1 MAEGKSRWL
10 SEECL
15 LPFLGLILAAPV
27 ISAAANPIEDQGLG
41 LPLTCVL
48 GQTCWTVNYVDV
60 DPSGEAR
67 DFRCRKRT
75 YDTHDGVDF
84 AVRDLGVMV
93 QGVPVLAS
101 APGVVKNVRDGMDD
115 VALTDETSRARI
127 KGRECGNGVLIDHEG
142 NWQTQYCHLR
152 KDSIKVKAGERVE
165 TGSPLGLVGLSGKT
179 EFPHV
184 HLAVRKGGKAVDP
197 FTSQEVSAGCG
208 KEGKP
213 LWRAD
218 LSVPYE
224 EVALYNAGFSAG
236 KPDMAAIRNGKRDDG
251 PLALSSPALVL
262 WVDIFGVEAGDKLWF
277 LITGPDG
284 KPVFEHVEQIEKT
297 QARRFAFAGP
307 RLKTDAWPAGTYTGQ
322 ATLTRKANSHEMKSE
337 ITRTVTI
344 R

>member
-1 MAEGKSRWL
+1 
-10 SEECL
+10 
-15 LPFLGLILAAPV
+15 
-27 ISAAANPIEDQGLG
+27 LG
-41 LPLTCVL
+41 LPLTCIL
-48 GQTCWTVNYVDV
+48 GETCWVANYVDV
-60 DPSGEAR
+60 DPSGEAK

-84 AVRDLGVMV
+84 AIRDLGMMA
-93 QGVPVLAS
+93 QGVPVVAS
-101 APGVVKNVRDGMDD
+101 APGVVKNVRDGMQD
-115 VALTDETSRARI
+115 VAIADEASRARI

-142 NWQTQYCHLR
+142 SWQTQYCHLR
-152 KDSIKVKAGERVE
+152 QGSIKVKAGERVE
-165 TGSPLGLVGLSGKT
+165 TGSALGLVGLSGKT

-184 HLAVRKGGKAVDP
+184 HLTLRKNGKAIDP
-197 FTSQEVSAGCG
+197 FTGQEINAGCG
-208 KEGKP
+208 KEEKP

-251 PLALSSPALVL
+251 PLVATAPALVL

-284 KPVFEHVEQIEKT
+284 KPIFEHVEQIEKT
-297 QARRFAFAGP
+297 QARRFVFAGKKLTVP
-307 RLKTDAWPAGTYTGQ
+307 TWPAGSYTGR
-322 ATLTRKANSHEMKSE
+322 ATLMRKMDGHEMKSE
-337 ITRTVTI
+337 VTRTVTI